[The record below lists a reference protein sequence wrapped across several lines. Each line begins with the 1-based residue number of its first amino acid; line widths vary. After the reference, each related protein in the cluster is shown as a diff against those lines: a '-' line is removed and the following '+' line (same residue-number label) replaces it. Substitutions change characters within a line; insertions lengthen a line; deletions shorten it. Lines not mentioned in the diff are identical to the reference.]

1 VPPGSSD
8 AQWYTVRCI
17 FRWASAEESSYEE
30 RLTLWQADNL
40 DAAIALAEGEA
51 TQYAQATDVEYLGL
65 AQAYSLSG
73 TPGSGTEVYSLI
85 RESDLSPDDYLD
97 QFFDTG
103 RERQSHWDE
112 P

>member
-1 VPPGSSD
+1 
-8 AQWYTVRCI
+8 VRCI
-17 FRWASAEESSYEE
+17 FRSESAEASSYEE

-40 DAAIALAEGEA
+40 DEAIVLAEGEA
-51 TQYAQATDVEYLGL
+51 RQYATTLDVEYLGL

-73 TPGSGTEVYSLI
+73 SPASGTEVYSLI
-85 RESDLSPDDYLD
+85 RESDLGPDDYLD